1 MENTDYPP
9 YTSDDIDLLLRKDSI
24 LRDIAK
30 SAVANNIYLR
40 MMDAEALEALLYD
53 AVVELDYSRIVEA
66 RKVKN

>member
-1 MENTDYPP
+1 MENTDNTP
-9 YTSDDIDLLLRKDSI
+9 YTSADIDLLLLKDSI
-24 LRDIAK
+24 LRDIAQ

-40 MMDAEALEALLYD
+40 KMDAEALEALLYD